1 MPIACFPQ
9 MPIRRCWACESIKF
23 NGLLLA
29 YSFMLRYFKAPLFW
43 SILIWAFSSISN
55 SELPDFSLWRI
66 LSGDK
71 LIHIFL
77 YGVLSFLL
85 MGSSLKQFVYRKIR
99 YNAIVFS
106 LVTATLFGIF
116 IELFQEFVLT
126 DRFGDWADAL
136 ANFAGS
142 VIGILVFRALFREHI
157 R

>member
-1 MPIACFPQ
+1 
-9 MPIRRCWACESIKF
+9 
-23 NGLLLA
+23 
-29 YSFMLRYFKAPLFW
+29 
-43 SILIWAFSSISN
+43 
-55 SELPDFSLWRI
+55 
-66 LSGDK
+66 
-71 LIHIFL
+71 
-77 YGVLSFLL
+77 

-99 YNAIVFS
+99 YNATVFS

>member
-1 MPIACFPQ
+1 
-9 MPIRRCWACESIKF
+9 
-23 NGLLLA
+23 
-29 YSFMLRYFKAPLFW
+29 
-43 SILIWAFSSISN
+43 
-55 SELPDFSLWRI
+55 
-66 LSGDK
+66 
-71 LIHIFL
+71 
-77 YGVLSFLL
+77 
-85 MGSSLKQFVYRKIR
+85 
-99 YNAIVFS
+99 VFS